1 MGENAKWNTARRMRC
16 LLAWIA
22 MLFWM
27 AVIFG
32 FSAQSAEDSSEISG
46 GLIRRVIETVMPDF
60 SEMSAE
66 EQDAIVES
74 WQTVVR
80 KVGHMAEYTVLG
92 VLSWITMGFHFS
104 RFRRRVGVAAGIG
117 LLYAITDEVHQI
129 FVPDRG
135 PGVLDVVIDFAG
147 VCIGIAVAAVITRWW
162 QKRKAAKRQ

>member
-1 MGENAKWNTARRMRC
+1 MGENAKRNTARRMRC

-27 AVIFG
+27 AVIFW
-32 FSAQSAEDSSEISG
+32 FSAQSAKDSSEISG
-46 GLIRRVIETVMPDF
+46 GLIRRVIETVVPGF
-60 SEMSAE
+60 SDMTEE
-66 EQDAIVES
+66 EQTAIVSS
-74 WQTVVR
+74 WQTAVR
-80 KVGHMAEYTVLG
+80 KTAHIAEYALLG

-104 RFRRRVGVAAGIG
+104 HFRRRVGVAAGIG

-147 VCIGIAVAAVITRWW
+147 VCIGIAVAAVITHWW
-162 QKRKAAKRQ
+162 QKRKAK